1 MAQRDARRLA
11 DSAQKAA
18 SAKAQL
24 RKDVERAFEGGMSV
38 AQIAEIVGVTRQT
51 IYAWIGLR

>member
-24 RKDVERAFEGGMSV
+24 RKDVERAFKGGMSV